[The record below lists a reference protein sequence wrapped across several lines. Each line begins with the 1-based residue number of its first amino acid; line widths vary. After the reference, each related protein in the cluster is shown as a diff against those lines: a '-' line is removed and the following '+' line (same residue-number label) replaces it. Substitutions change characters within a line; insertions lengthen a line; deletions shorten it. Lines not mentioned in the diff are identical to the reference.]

1 MLITIVTCE
10 ITNGHNSMKLR
21 NKLDHIIGNHVLEF
35 RFRTIDR
42 LGDIEKTLILSKLE
56 FIPKII
62 RINKKKNISRFTVSS
77 TEVPVQIPY
86 SYVAPFL
93 RWYQVK

>member
-62 RINKKKNISRFTVSS
+62 RINKKKLLHVLQYHQPRYLCKYHIRTLRRF
-77 TEVPVQIPY
+77 
-86 SYVAPFL
+86 
-93 RWYQVK
+93 